1 VNDDNKPNPH
11 TAADLV
17 ADAVAEMRTASTA
30 KQLELIGQAL
40 LVIADQMR
48 PCEDCG
54 RQAVATIDPD
64 DNPATG
70 IDPAQVEA
78 AAQLIDGEA
87 RQALEG

>member
-1 VNDDNKPNPH
+1 MNDDNKPNPH

-54 RQAVATIDPD
+54 RQAPTIDPA

-70 IDPAQVEA
+70 LDPAQLEA
-78 AAQLIDGEA
+78 GAKVIDMQT